1 MESIM
6 KEYNLEL
13 DYYDLLNLHKALLE
27 AKFHT
32 MPDNESVPGSPIV
45 ANIYIQVRNLL
56 IESDKGKE
64 WKDWFLLRN
73 SSKRRNQ
80 AIFLMKKCK
89 RWKQADADEK
99 SKIAGN
105 YLAPFLYDEEE
116 LKEVIAE
123 VDSAFEKNNFGQK

>member
-13 DYYDLLNLHKALLE
+13 NYYDLLNLHKALLE

-32 MPDNESVPGSPIV
+32 MPDNESVAGSPIV
-45 ANIYIQVRNLL
+45 ANIYIQVRDLL

-73 SSKRRNQ
+73 RSERRNQ

-99 SKIAGN
+99 CNIAGI

-123 VDSAFEKNNFGQK
+123 VDSAFEKVNLGQE